1 MQLDAKIISNILPR
15 YYRLKKKLSLNNSN
29 DDMIYPVEWLPGF
42 VAVPGYLPYDES
54 IGIAMCASSELA
66 VRALGL
72 DDFMLVKSFLLLL
85 ILPYL
90 LILIK

>member
-15 YYRLKKKLSLNNSN
+15 YYRLKNLSTNNSN
-29 DDMIYPVEWLPGF
+29 DDIIYPVKWLSGF
-42 VAVPGYLPYDES
+42 VAVPGYLPYDAN

-72 DDFMLVKSFLLLL
+72 DDFM
-85 ILPYL
+85 
-90 LILIK
+90 